1 MFIKKVIPKAAFTVL
16 KSIKEYFKLI
26 QHSLYDLNRFK
37 NYSSIFKNNSDTVT
51 TWLMQDSHRIEKG
64 LSLKNPKKGFGKDVL
79 SRIFKNLKLANKFD
93 NRLMAESVDYAN
105 FALDLY
111 FSYHKDS
118 LDLIDPKLVQDY
130 QSLLSVR
137 NTKSFCSE
145 HVSKDI
151 NEYFRDYKFDDLCFD
166 RASVRQFDLSKSIS
180 QEELDALI
188 RPVIKTPTVCNRQH
202 CRVKIITKR
211 NLLLDLLKLQNGNR
225 GFTEDIPALAVVTSD
240 ISFFVKP
247 EERNQAFVD
256 GGMFAMS
263 LLYSMQNKGFVACP
277 LNWSANIKN
286 DKALYH
292 FNILENKE
300 SVIMFIAFGR
310 PLKTIKY
317 AKSPRKSLGNFYQH
331 FK

>member
-1 MFIKKVIPKAAFTVL
+1 MKLKQVIPKAASKHLVKIKNHLVL
-16 KSIKEYFKLI
+16 IN
-26 QHSLYDLNRFK
+26 HALYDLGRFIK
-37 NYSSIFKNNSDTVT
+37 YSSINAYNEDAII

-64 LSLKNPKKGFGKDVL
+64 LSLRNPKKGFGKDVL
-79 SRIFKNLKLANKFD
+79 VRIFKNIQLAKNFD
-93 NRLMAESVDYAN
+93 KNLMSESVDYAI

-111 FSYHKDS
+111 FDYHKDS
-118 LDLIDPKLVQDY
+118 LDLIAPKLVEAF
-130 QSLLSVR
+130 QSLENKKNAISS
-137 NTKSFCSE
+137 NSE

-151 NEYFRDYKFDDLCFD
+151 NEYFGDYKFDDLCFD
-166 RASVRQFDLSKSIS
+166 RASVRQFDLSKNIS
-180 QEELDALI
+180 KEELEALI
-188 RPVIKTPTVCNRQH
+188 KPVIKTPSVCNRQH
-202 CRVKIITKR
+202 CKVKIITER
-211 NLLLDLLKLQNGNR
+211 NLVLDLLKLQNGNR
-225 GFTEDIPALAVVTSD
+225 GFTEDIPALAIVTSD

-286 DKALYH
+286 DKALYK

-310 PLKTIKY
+310 PLNTILF
-317 AKSPRKSLGNFYQH
+317 AKSPRKSLNNFYQYY
-331 FK
+331 K